1 MANLPRIRLH
11 PKWHMADELVR
22 FRGCLCYFDRVG
34 FAIFSEHHY
43 QCAACLGYVRSFVI
57 SLKCPC
63 AALLYGLCYPTETA
77 LESAQATLAICC
89 LTVRYGCKQYL
100 IGRLGAYM
108 YIYDWLCRLTT
119 NKKSS

>member
-1 MANLPRIRLH
+1 MNWSGSEVFKLFRQSRVCDILGTSLSVCSLPR
-11 PKWHMADELVR
+11 
-22 FRGCLCYFDRVG
+22 LC
-34 FAIFSEHHY
+34 
-43 QCAACLGYVRSFVI
+43 SFVI

-63 AALLYGLCYPTETA
+63 AALLYGLCYPTEIA

>member
-1 MANLPRIRLH
+1 MNWSGSEGVYVISTEQGLRYFRNILSVCSLPR
-11 PKWHMADELVR
+11 
-22 FRGCLCYFDRVG
+22 LCP
-34 FAIFSEHHY
+34 
-43 QCAACLGYVRSFVI
+43 FVI

-63 AALLYGLCYPTETA
+63 AALLYGLCYPTEIA

-108 YIYDWLCRLTT
+108 YVYDWLCKLTT